1 MRLLCE
7 LSNLNTQFL
16 SLSLQITDQLLNPS
30 QFRFEGASGCRSVPA
45 HVPRVSSRRLKLLS
59 KHDQVLFQSRVLGHR
74 LLEFLKEREKRGK
87 IIPRSWHVIVVIV
100 VVVVRQAKVDD
111 TSKTEIYLFL
121 CFSFIYLEEYRLYL
135 ETMNGTIK
143 SNFFLRTISLLFIY
157 IYILFREENPD
168 YFSLWKKF
176 FILFEEWNERKVLDW
191 IRVSLNSSDR
201 KYARNRFNFYRYV
214 SCSKI
219 KILRKRIFFFTKRG
233 FTLTGQSKMI
243 QTRPT
248 FELCAN
254 NTLTL
259 LSSFSNR
266 SCCFLYL
273 SASAKLLLLPCSL
286 CRRPP
291 RAFSRIS
298 CKSRW

>member
-1 MRLLCE
+1 MKEILHSFRRMERKKSSRLNSRLFE
-7 LSNLNTQFL
+7 FVGQKIHAKS
-16 SLSLQITDQLLNPS
+16 IQLLS
-30 QFRFEGASGCRSVPA
+30 
-45 HVPRVSSRRLKLLS
+45 
-59 KHDQVLFQSRVLGHR
+59 
-74 LLEFLKEREKRGK
+74 
-87 IIPRSWHVIVVIV
+87 
-100 VVVVRQAKVDD
+100 
-111 TSKTEIYLFL
+111 
-121 CFSFIYLEEYRLYL
+121 
-135 ETMNGTIK
+135 
-143 SNFFLRTISLLFIY
+143 
-157 IYILFREENPD
+157 
-168 YFSLWKKF
+168 
-176 FILFEEWNERKVLDW
+176 
-191 IRVSLNSSDR
+191 
-201 KYARNRFNFYRYV
+201 YV

-298 CKSRW
+298 CKSR

>member
-143 SNFFLRTISLLFIY
+143 SNFFLKTISLLFIY

-201 KYARNRFNFYRYV
+201 KYTRNRFNFYPTSLARRL
-214 SCSKI
+214 KF
-219 KILRKRIFFFTKRG
+219 LGREFFFS
-233 FTLTGQSKMI
+233 QN
-243 QTRPT
+243 
-248 FELCAN
+248 AA
-254 NTLTL
+254 L
-259 LSSFSNR
+259 L
-266 SCCFLYL
+266 
-273 SASAKLLLLPCSL
+273 
-286 CRRPP
+286 
-291 RAFSRIS
+291 
-298 CKSRW
+298 

>member
-1 MRLLCE
+1 MRLLGE

-191 IRVSLNSSDR
+191 IRVSLNSSDG
-201 KYARNRFNFYRYV
+201 KYARNRFNFYPTPLARRLKFLGREFFSHKTRLYFNRP
-214 SCSKI
+214 I
-219 KILRKRIFFFTKRG
+219 KNDSDSSYLRVVRQQHPHSAQLFF
-233 FTLTGQSKMI
+233 Q
-243 QTRPT
+243 Q
-248 FELCAN
+248 
-254 NTLTL
+254 
-259 LSSFSNR
+259 
-266 SCCFLYL
+266 
-273 SASAKLLLLPCSL
+273 KLLLPVSL
-286 CRRPP
+286 RLRQIAPASLQFVP
-291 RAFSRIS
+291 EAA
-298 CKSRW
+298 

>member
-1 MRLLCE
+1 MSCLTWILNSFRCLCRSPTNCWTRLNSASRGPVVAEVSLLTFPAYLLDAWSFCRSTTRSC
-7 LSNLNTQFL
+7 SNLAFSAT
-16 SLSLQITDQLLNPS
+16 
-30 QFRFEGASGCRSVPA
+30 
-45 HVPRVSSRRLKLLS
+45 VSSSFWKRERR
-59 KHDQVLFQSRVLGHR
+59 G
-74 LLEFLKEREKRGK
+74 EK
-87 IIPRSWHVIVVIV
+87 IIPRSWHVIVVI

-176 FILFEEWNERKVLDW
+176 FILLEEWNERKVLDW
-191 IRVSLNSSDR
+191 IRVSLNSSDG

-219 KILRKRIFFFTKRG
+219 KILRKRIFFP
-233 FTLTGQSKMI
+233 QN
-243 QTRPT
+243 
-248 FELCAN
+248 AA
-254 NTLTL
+254 L
-259 LSSFSNR
+259 L
-266 SCCFLYL
+266 
-273 SASAKLLLLPCSL
+273 
-286 CRRPP
+286 
-291 RAFSRIS
+291 
-298 CKSRW
+298 

>member
-157 IYILFREENPD
+157 IYIYIVSRRKSWLLFTLKEILRSFRRMER
-168 YFSLWKKF
+168 KKSSRLNSR
-176 FILFEEWNERKVLDW
+176 LFEFVGRK
-191 IRVSLNSSDR
+191 IRAKS
-201 KYARNRFNFYRYV
+201 
-214 SCSKI
+214 
-219 KILRKRIFFFTKRG
+219 
-233 FTLTGQSKMI
+233 I
-243 QTRPT
+243 Q
-248 FELCAN
+248 
-254 NTLTL
+254 L
-259 LSSFSNR
+259 LSLR
-266 SCCFLYL
+266 
-273 SASAKLLLLPCSL
+273 LLLED
-286 CRRPP
+286 
-291 RAFSRIS
+291 
-298 CKSRW
+298 